1 MRVRYKV
8 DKCENPRHYISL
20 TENWEKK
27 NNKRRFASL
36 FRVRTVANT
45 CASKSRQ

>member
-20 TENWEKK
+20 TENWEK